1 MKISILDDYFD
12 TVRTLACFNKLK
24 GHGVEIWND
33 HAQDTGV
40 LAGRLKDTE
49 CLVLIRERT
58 KIQADLLDR
67 LPPAQA
73 HQSTQRLSAYRHRG
87 LYAARRHRI
96 IEPASR
102 PAVLRRSR
110 VDLGAHPR
118 LRPSASPADGSAQS
132 RQVANWRRHDFA
144 RQDARHLR

>member
-24 GHGVEIWND
+24 GHDVEIWND

-67 LPPAQA
+67 LPRLRSSVNAA
-73 HQSTQRLSAYRHRG
+73 SIRIST
-87 LYAARRHRI
+87 
-96 IEPASR
+96 SR
-102 PAVLRRSR
+102 PVR
-110 VDLGAHPR
+110 G
-118 LRPSASPADGSAQS
+118 SASSYHRASIPACRLTPQPS
-132 RQVANWRRHDFA
+132 
-144 RQDARHLR
+144 